1 MKRGTWVVA
10 LSVAVACSL
19 VQPRAQADTAVEAL
33 SETGGAVRP
42 WARGV
47 SEQNQRRANELV
59 QEGNALI
66 KESFF
71 AQAVAK
77 YREALE
83 HWDHPGVH
91 YNLALALLTLDE
103 PVATHRHLSE
113 AMKYGAAP
121 IGQDKHDYAEKY
133 LALLNQQV
141 VHIQVRCQEP
151 GAEVRLDGQLLF
163 RAPGEFSGLVR
174 RGEHSL
180 TASKAGYETTQVSR
194 MMEAG
199 EPVVLELRLFRP
211 EELLVEERRYPLWI
225 PITVSATGL
234 ALVGAGAFA
243 SYSSQRSYDRFDRAI
258 SDDPG
263 CSFGC
268 VPDDD
273 VARHLERGNLLRTL
287 SVVGYAAGGATLAAG
302 IALWVFDKKDT
313 RRVTPEELQD
323 LAVLPLLGPGTVG
336 VAGTARF

>member
-121 IGQDKHDYAEKY
+121 IGQD
-133 LALLNQQV
+133 
-141 VHIQVRCQEP
+141 
-151 GAEVRLDGQLLF
+151 
-163 RAPGEFSGLVR
+163 
-174 RGEHSL
+174 
-180 TASKAGYETTQVSR
+180 
-194 MMEAG
+194 
-199 EPVVLELRLFRP
+199 
-211 EELLVEERRYPLWI
+211 
-225 PITVSATGL
+225 
-234 ALVGAGAFA
+234 
-243 SYSSQRSYDRFDRAI
+243 
-258 SDDPG
+258 
-263 CSFGC
+263 
-268 VPDDD
+268 
-273 VARHLERGNLLRTL
+273 
-287 SVVGYAAGGATLAAG
+287 
-302 IALWVFDKKDT
+302 
-313 RRVTPEELQD
+313 
-323 LAVLPLLGPGTVG
+323 
-336 VAGTARF
+336 